1 MNFVLKAVLISISIG
16 VSISGYA
23 KKSSR
28 PNIVFI
34 LTDDQGYAD
43 LSCYGSTDLSTP
55 NIDKLAASGIRLT
68 DFYAGASVCTP
79 TRATILTACY
89 PKRLSLHEGVIS
101 PFNEYGLNSEETL
114 LPEILNDNGYT
125 TACIGKWHLGHEEG
139 MLPHEQGFD
148 LFYGVP
154 YSNDMDSYYYGHVD
168 FQSPPLPIYHNDKIV
183 RSGMNQDSL
192 TYTWTQESV
201 KFIKESAK
209 SDNPFFL
216 YLAHNMP
223 HDPWAA
229 SEKFKESSGRGV
241 YGDAVQEIDW
251 SVGEVIKALKRSKVY
266 DNTIIVFTSDNG
278 GSDFLKDGGDNTPLR
293 GGKATTWEGGQR
305 VPCIVSWPNEIEEA
319 YEYRGF
325 MSTLDWMPTLLS
337 MCDIDDEPELEIDGV
352 SMATMLME
360 TKEIHDR
367 PFYYYSRS
375 GDIEAVRVGKWKLH
389 IAKERDQKKGV
400 WGGDALYNLESDISE
415 SINVAD
421 SNPKVVSELKRKML
435 QFDRELNREMRPT
448 MGSRK

>member
-1 MNFVLKAVLISISIG
+1 MNLLLKTLL
-16 VSISGYA
+16 VSIWIGLSLSSYA
-23 KKSSR
+23 KKKEK

-43 LSCYGSTDLSTP
+43 LSCYGSTDLTTP
-55 NIDKLAASGIRLT
+55 NIDKLADSGIRLT

-89 PKRLSLHEGVIS
+89 PKRLSLHKGVIS
-101 PFNEYGLNSEETL
+101 PYDKYGLNREETL

-154 YSNDMDSYYYGHVD
+154 YSNDMDSYYYKHID

-183 RSGMNQDSL
+183 RRGMNQDSL
-192 TYTWTQESV
+192 TYRWTKESI
-201 KFIKESAK
+201 KFIEK
-209 SDNPFFL
+209 SSKSSKPFFL

-229 SEKFKESSGRGV
+229 SDQFKGSSDRGL
-241 YGDAVQEIDW
+241 YGDAIQEIDW
-251 SVGEVIKALKRSKVY
+251 SVGEVVKALKRSKVY
-266 DNTIIVFTSDNG
+266 DNTIIVITSDNG
-278 GSDFLKDGGDNTPLR
+278 GADFLKNGGDNTPLR
-293 GGKATTWEGGQR
+293 GGKATTWEGGLR
-305 VPCIVSWPNEIEEA
+305 VPSIVSWPDKITRS
-319 YEYRGF
+319 YEYNGV

-337 MCDIDDEPELEIDGV
+337 MCDIEDRPELEIDGV
-352 SMATMLME
+352 DMATILME
-360 TKEIHDR
+360 TREIVDR

-375 GDIEAVRVGKWKLH
+375 GDIEAVRIGKWKLH
-389 IAKERDQKKGV
+389 IAKEKDQRKGL
-400 WGGDALYNLESDISE
+400 WIGDALYNLEEDIAE

-421 SNPKVVSELKRKML
+421 ANPNIVSELKIKML
-435 QFDRELNREMRPT
+435 QFDKELDLEMRPT
-448 MGSRK
+448 MGTK